1 MGGDI
6 SKLGG
11 RATLPGN
18 RPGQVAGGLNAA
30 TIYAGDGGLAHTI
43 YAGDSGQFHTI
54 YAGSNMNT
62 AFGGINMETAFG
74 GAPMN
79 VGKAGAAGSE
89 PEVVTQRITDPA
101 TRAPVTVVYNRRT
114 GLYLDS
120 KLGRWVKAPP
130 WVAAQI
136 G

>member
-1 MGGDI
+1 MVYRKRPTVGGDI
-6 SKLGG
+6 SGLGG
-11 RATLPGN
+11 RATQPGM
-18 RPGQVAGGLNAA
+18 RPGQTAGGLDAH
-30 TIYAGDGGLAHTI
+30 TIYAGDAGLSHTI
-43 YAGDSGQFHTI
+43 YAGDSGLSHTI

-62 AFGGINMETAFG
+62 FFGGG
-74 GAPMN
+74 RMN
-79 VGKAGAAGSE
+79 TVPSYEAGAGA
-89 PEVVTQRITDPA
+89 EVITQRIIDPA
-101 TRAPVTVVYNRRT
+101 TRAPVMVVYNRRT

>member
-1 MGGDI
+1 MVYRKRPSVGGDI

-11 RATLPGN
+11 RVTQPGI
-18 RPGQVAGGLNAA
+18 RPGQSAGGLNVD
-30 TIYAGDGGLAHTI
+30 TIYAGDGGLSHTI

-62 AFGGINMETAFG
+62 FFG
-74 GAPMN
+74 GARMN
-79 VGKAGAAGSE
+79 TATANASASGA
-89 PEVVTQRITDPA
+89 EVVTQRITDPV
-101 TRAPVTVVYNRRT
+101 TRAPVTIVYNRRT